1 MYESK
6 TAWLE
11 AVLEKRRSQNKI
23 TTETN
28 QKSPEHEASDVQCSG
43 LFVRIHIK
51 QHKNPYEF
59 VSFCY
64 MIEV

>member
-28 QKSPEHEASDVQCSG
+28 QKM
-43 LFVRIHIK
+43 
-51 QHKNPYEF
+51 HKSRYEF

>member
-11 AVLEKRRSQNKI
+11 AGLEKRRSQNKI

-43 LFVRIHIK
+43 LFLSE
-51 QHKNPYEF
+51 NA
-59 VSFCY
+59 
-64 MIEV
+64 